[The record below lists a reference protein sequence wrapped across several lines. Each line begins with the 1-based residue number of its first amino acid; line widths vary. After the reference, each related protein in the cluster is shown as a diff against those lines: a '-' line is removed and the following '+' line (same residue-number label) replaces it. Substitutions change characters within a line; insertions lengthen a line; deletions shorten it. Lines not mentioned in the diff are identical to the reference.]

1 MASVSISANGAMTS
15 PYLYSTAT
23 VSEKSRNGTSVVF
36 NVKIVTHLNS
46 SASFVGT
53 GYKITGTV
61 TAYGVS
67 KSFTLKESSASW
79 SGDSD
84 HIVTGTLTVNIPT
97 TVTSVTVGYKCA
109 VSGLE
114 TGSKT
119 GTSKSLTLSKVLATV
134 TTVSNFDD
142 TSNTTVYFSNPSKL
156 KVRPYLNFY
165 DKAGG
170 TLLLTLFPPTSEVPT
185 TGAMLTTSYAWDL
198 DKEYSS
204 GLTYRN
210 KIRDILGG
218 KADAY
223 VAVGLNTYSGS
234 TKLGYSSKGVTF
246 TNVLE
251 PPTFNNFSFE
261 NADEKTLILTGNN
274 PQQFISGYS
283 TLKITISEADK
294 ATANKGATMSHYLIN
309 GVKYNYSDEFE
320 QLIEKWNKTNVEVYA
335 VDSRG
340 LTTKKD
346 LPCELIPYTPLQKG
360 NIVAKRE
367 GGVGE
372 KTTLMYEGLIWN
384 NWFSGKENVGVQNTI
399 KSAIY
404 TYQVGTGDIING
416 TTNIKPAITENNF
429 KYDDVF
435 IGDINTGFSINDAY
449 NIVVTVEDELSSVE
463 YVALVP
469 SGIPALAVYKNNIAV
484 HGKYDEELGGSQIY
498 GDLFLNR
505 IKMVEP
511 NYIQFY
517 KTANEEEYNA
527 SYNYFVPFNGD
538 DEITEGVSL
547 GEGLKI
553 TKKSLTFG
561 DRNIESSTWGIEVG
575 KGVKCIFASTGVRYG
590 NPTSSEVAISTF
602 FYRNRKGTNEIYGS
616 IADTITK
623 ARYTGV
629 LNYLIP
635 VEEGDFVYVVGYRSE
650 KSVDINVISANEST
664 SFRAFAIG

>member
-1 MASVSISANGAMTS
+1 MASVSVSANGAMTS

-23 VSEKSRNGTSVVF
+23 VSEKSRSGTSVVF

-46 SASFVGT
+46 STSFVGT

-84 HIVTGTLTVNIPT
+84 HTVTGTLTVNLPT

-170 TLLLTLFPPTSEVPT
+170 TLLLTLFPPTSEVST
-185 TGAMLTTSYAWDL
+185 TGAVLNTSYAWDL

-210 KIRDILGG
+210 KIRDILGA
-218 KADAY
+218 KTSAY

-435 IGDINTGFSINDAY
+435 IGDINAGFSINDAY

-469 SGIPALAVYKNNIAV
+469 SGIPALAIYKNNVAV
-484 HGKYDEELGGSQIY
+484 HGKYDTELGGTQIY
-498 GDLFLNR
+498 GEAYLDGTPIE
-505 IKMVEP
+505 IK
-511 NYIQFY
+511 
-517 KTANEEEYNA
+517 
-527 SYNYFVPFNGD
+527 
-538 DEITEGVSL
+538 TEQKVLWSG
-547 GEGLKI
+547 GMYMRA
-553 TKKSLTFG
+553 
-561 DRNIESSTWGIEVG
+561 DH
-575 KGVKCIFASTGVRYG
+575 
-590 NPTSSEVAISTF
+590 
-602 FYRNRKGTNEIYGS
+602 
-616 IADTITK
+616 IAE
-623 ARYTGV
+623 
-629 LNYLIP
+629 L
-635 VEEGDFVYVVGYRSE
+635 SE
-650 KSVDINVISANEST
+650 KISEQKNGIVVVFSGYSDGSPQDYNWASFFIPKKWATLHSGAGNFFLIGGTSGISAFKYIYVHDNKLVGHANNSGT
-664 SFRAFAIG
+664 QTQNGIAFNNSGAVLRYVIGV